1 MNGLIGAASEV
12 SRPRLAS
19 RRVALAALV
28 ASLFAGIL
36 VAGSVA
42 MAVASSTTPIYH
54 ACLHNGTLSKVGTKQ
69 PTCPLGYKSI
79 SWNSVGPAGAT
90 GSKGATG
97 VVGPKGV
104 NGVQGATGPRGATGA
119 PGTQSFTW
127 SGTLNGLDLASTNIP
142 AGSVITI
149 TSATFTGNL
158 GVCASDGV
166 GLPVLLDGATTFQL
180 QSENGTQTVPAN
192 PTSFTTP
199 SGEPVPLEL
208 LEEDACAPQSVSFSI
223 SFLLGPFAPYS

>member
-142 AGSVITI
+142 AGSVNHHHF
-149 TSATFTGNL
+149 SDVHRQSR
-158 GVCASDGV
+158 GVRQRWGGFAGLAGRSDH
-166 GLPVLLDGATTFQL
+166 LP
-180 QSENGTQTVPAN
+180 
-192 PTSFTTP
+192 TP
-199 SGEPVPLEL
+199 KRKRDPDCSCESHLIH
-208 LEEDACAPQSVSFSI
+208 DAVW
-223 SFLLGPFAPYS
+223 